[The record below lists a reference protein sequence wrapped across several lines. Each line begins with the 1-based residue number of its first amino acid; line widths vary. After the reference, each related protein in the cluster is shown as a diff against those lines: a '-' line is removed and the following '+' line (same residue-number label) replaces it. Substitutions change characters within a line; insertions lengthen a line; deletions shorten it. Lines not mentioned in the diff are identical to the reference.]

1 MSNHTTPPISGSRTI
16 EFLSRHGTP
25 AAIVL
30 GCLATVLLLAAI
42 ELICGVAERRIE
54 ARSCTEVYDRPG
66 FVRYDSYL
74 GSAPEKNVQVNVT
87 RKCRDGREIFR
98 ARYTIDD
105 QGRRVTPVDGS
116 AERPLFM
123 LMFGCS
129 FVFGEGLNDDRTL
142 PYFLGRGAPCY
153 EPYNY
158 SFPGYGPQQ
167 MLAILESGQLK
178 SQVKQGRGM
187 AIYGYMGEP
196 GVGHI
201 DRAIGSMLI
210 HGWAKHF
217 PYYYLDSA
225 GSLHREKDFASG
237 RRAQS
242 LLYSALGH
250 SAFVRLFGINHPLS
264 IDEDHIRLT
273 AKIIQKSAEDFRRLF
288 KSDAFFVV
296 SFPGASPAENTKL
309 MSLLNAAGIRC
320 LDYSAFPEFSNKGYR
335 IQGDEHP
342 SALWNDRLADII
354 VTDLG
359 IGGTDCTGVRLDGL
373 INP

>member
-1 MSNHTTPPISGSRTI
+1 MSNDHIPRTRGSRTI
-16 EFLSRHGTP
+16 EFLSRHGT
-25 AAIVL
+25 ATAIVL
-30 GCLATVLLLAAI
+30 GCLATIVLLVAI
-42 ELICGVAERRIE
+42 ELLCRVAERRIE

-123 LMFGCS
+123 LLFGCS
-129 FVFGEGLNDDRTL
+129 FVFGEGLNDDETL
-142 PYFLGRGAPCY
+142 PYFLARRAPCY
-153 EPYNY
+153 TPYNY

-167 MLAILESGQLK
+167 MLAILENGGLK

-217 PYYYLDSA
+217 PHYYLDSA
-225 GSLHREKDFASG
+225 GSLRREGDFASG

-250 SAFVRLFGINHPLS
+250 SAFVRLFGINHPLWIS
-264 IDEDHIRLT
+264 DDHIRLT
-273 AKIIQKSAEDFRRLF
+273 ARIIQKSAEDFRRLF
-288 KSDAFFVV
+288 RSDAFYVV
-296 SFPGASPAENTKL
+296 SFPGASKEENGKL
-309 MSLLNAAGIRC
+309 MSLLKASGVRC
-320 LDYSAFPEFSNKGYR
+320 LDYSALPEFSNKGYR
-335 IQGDEHP
+335 IEGDEHP

-354 VTDLG
+354 ARDLG
-359 IGGTDCTGVRLDGL
+359 IGGTNCTGLGLDGL
-373 INP
+373 TNP